1 MWRRTYFLLLFV
13 RLYFAI
19 QPSYLH
25 PDEAFQGPE
34 IIASTRSPALELSEA
49 LLILYIGRLFLFP
62 SHRTW
67 EWTVAQPIRSVFPLW
82 LFYGLPLTLLKWLW
96 AKDLHKDVSPWLVY
110 YSTRLIMCLST
121 FVLEDWAIHD
131 LIQSPRLRRQ
141 AMVLVAS
148 SYVTWT
154 FQSHTF
160 SNSIET
166 ILVLWSLLL
175 LDRIAYE
182 QVCSD
187 YTILSNRH

>member
-1 MWRRTYFLLLFV
+1 
-13 RLYFAI
+13 
-19 QPSYLH
+19 
-25 PDEAFQGPE
+25 
-34 IIASTRSPALELSEA
+34 
-49 LLILYIGRLFLFP
+49 
-62 SHRTW
+62 
-67 EWTVAQPIRSVFPLW
+67 
-82 LFYGLPLTLLKWLW
+82 
-96 AKDLHKDVSPWLVY
+96 
-110 YSTRLIMCLST
+110 MCLST

-182 QVCSD
+182 QVCPR
-187 YTILSNRH
+187 YTTFSKSC